1 MSRIGKGVMHV
12 TLNDTE
18 YTLKATVFAIEQIE
32 ARFEG
37 GMMAAAQACIKL
49 SFSDAVFI
57 VAKAA
62 RLDKPATKQLKE
74 NVLFEGIEAVSTIAA
89 EYIAMLLDPEGKSDR
104 SGGGD
109 EVESGED

>member
-37 GMMAAAQACIKL
+37 GMMAAA
-49 SFSDAVFI
+49 
-57 VAKAA
+57 KAA

-74 NVLFEGIEAVSTIAA
+74 DVLCEGVEAVSTIAA
-89 EYIAMLLDPEGKSDR
+89 EYIAMLLDPEGRSDR
-104 SGGGD
+104 SGGDD
-109 EVESGED
+109 EGESGEG